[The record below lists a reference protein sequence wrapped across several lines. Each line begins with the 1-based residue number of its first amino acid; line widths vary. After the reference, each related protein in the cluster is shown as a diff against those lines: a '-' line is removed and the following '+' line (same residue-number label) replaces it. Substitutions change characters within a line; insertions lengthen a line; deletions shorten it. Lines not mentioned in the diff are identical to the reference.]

1 MKPFFVTTGTAFG
14 LIVIAHMARI
24 AAEPQM
30 AREPWFWLITIAAA
44 ALSVWA
50 WRLFWISRSPR
61 DSGSVR

>member
-14 LIVIAHMARI
+14 LIAIAHMARI

-30 AREPWFWLITIAAA
+30 AGEPWFWLITIAAA
-44 ALSVWA
+44 ALCVWA

-61 DSGSVR
+61 DSAK